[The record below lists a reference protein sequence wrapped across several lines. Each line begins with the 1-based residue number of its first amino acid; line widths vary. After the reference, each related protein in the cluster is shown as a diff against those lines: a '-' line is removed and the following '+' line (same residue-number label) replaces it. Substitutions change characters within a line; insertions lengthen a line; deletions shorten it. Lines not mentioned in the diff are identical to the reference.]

1 MLTIQENYNFELFN
15 PRRKTQNSDKTTAE
29 FAKSKNIEFYF
40 ENNKFFLLFTSEFK
54 VELLSKDFIM
64 NLLILSNEI
73 KLESITLFINRMNKS
88 FGKIVQGILTIGF
101 KIEDSNYEEVS
112 NDTQYSIFKLD
123 LSSQKEESG
132 DSIEEIDF

>member
-15 PRRKTQNSDKTTAE
+15 PKRKTQDIDKSNAE
-29 FAKSKNIEFYF
+29 LAKSKNIEFYF

-64 NLLILSNEI
+64 NLLILSSEI
-73 KLESITLFINRMNKS
+73 KLESIILFINRMNKS
-88 FGKIVQGILTIGF
+88 FAKIIQGILTIGF
-101 KIEDSNYEEVS
+101 KIENSNYEEVI

-123 LSSQKEESG
+123 LSSQEEENV
-132 DSIEEIDF
+132 DAIEEIDF